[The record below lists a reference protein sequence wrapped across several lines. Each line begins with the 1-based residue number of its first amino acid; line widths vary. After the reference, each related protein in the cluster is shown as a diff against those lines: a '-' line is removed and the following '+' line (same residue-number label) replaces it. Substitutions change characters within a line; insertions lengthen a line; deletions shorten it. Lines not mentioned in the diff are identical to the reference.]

1 MDAYPEL
8 AVDPTDEEL
17 TRDWTPSVADLD
29 EMHRCRGDDNRHR
42 FAMQLC
48 ALGRRAGS
56 LILVLSIAGS
66 SVAFADAAIRPQIF
80 APGVISGPANDMAPA
95 FTPDGDT
102 VYVGQG
108 TAVQSAIMVSR
119 RSRGAWSQPQIAPFS
134 GSWYDME
141 PAMAPDGTYLV
152 FVSNRPTAAGGR
164 AIETF
169 YYGAR
174 QIGGNLWIV
183 RRQGSGWSSPVRLP
197 DTINTNTSTWTPSIA
212 ADGSLYF
219 MTNDASTGNFR
230 IYRSELRG
238 GAYQRA
244 QPLPF
249 SDGHAN
255 DVDPAV
261 SADQSF
267 LIFSSDR
274 SSPGPP
280 GKPGTEHLFIVF
292 QRNGTWGVPVAMQ
305 FAGSGD
311 VTSDIEPRLSP
322 DQRTLYFSSRRMLP
336 ATTPRDRARAE
347 ADVTRMLAWDNGS
360 ANIWFVPLA
369 PWLSAAPR

>member
-1 MDAYPEL
+1 MNGL
-8 AVDPTDEEL
+8 AL
-17 TRDWTPSVADLD
+17 
-29 EMHRCRGDDNRHR
+29 
-42 FAMQLC
+42 
-48 ALGRRAGS
+48 ALVLS
-56 LILVLSIAGS
+56 LSIAG
-66 SVAFADAAIRPQIF
+66 ARLALAQAAIRPEIF

-95 FTPDGDT
+95 FTPDGAT
-102 VYVGQG
+102 VYFGQS
-108 TAVQSAIMVSR
+108 TAAQSAIMVS
-119 RSRGAWSQPQIAPFS
+119 SRLGGAWSQPQIAPFS

-152 FVSNRPTAAGGR
+152 FVSNRPAAPGGR
-164 AIETF
+164 AIEAF

-183 RRQGSGWSSPVRLP
+183 RRQGDGWSSPVRLP

-230 IYRSELRG
+230 LYRSERREG
-238 GAYQRA
+238 VYQHA

-249 SDGHAN
+249 SDGRAN

-261 SADQSF
+261 AADQSF
-267 LIFSSDR
+267 LVFSSDR

-292 QRNGTWGVPVAMQ
+292 QRDGAWGAPVAMQ
-305 FAGSGD
+305 FAGSD
-311 VTSDIEPRLSP
+311 DATSDIEARLSP
-322 DQRTLYFSSRRMLP
+322 DQRTLYFSSRRLMP

-347 ADVTRMLAWDNGS
+347 AEIARMLAWDNGS
-360 ANIWFVPLA
+360 ANIWFIPLA
-369 PWLSAAPR
+369 PWLPLAPR